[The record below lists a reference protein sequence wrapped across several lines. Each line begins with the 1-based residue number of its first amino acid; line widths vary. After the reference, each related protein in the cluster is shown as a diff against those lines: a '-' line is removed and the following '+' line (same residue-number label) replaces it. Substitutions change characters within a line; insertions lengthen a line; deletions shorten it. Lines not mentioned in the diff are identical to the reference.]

1 MIRTRLFCAFALYG
15 LLATSGCQPIPTE
28 PETVLDGL
36 VYVNPSWG
44 FQISRPSEQWGIDV
58 STLTSQR
65 DPNNG
70 LSPVTVRILSPAFT
84 GEFRP
89 QMHLYPQALPARFT
103 TMTLDQLVQA
113 FEDEYLMLAFY
124 QYQVIGEKKRIPL
137 KVGEAVQWQFR
148 YSQLELERSNRE
160 YPGTRFLVALS
171 IHNQVG
177 YYMIGNGS
185 RDAGYPLSE
194 YEQIVASLEF
204 R

>member
-1 MIRTRLFCAFALYG
+1 MIRAQIFCAFALCS
-15 LLATSGCQPIPTE
+15 LLATSGCKPIPTE
-28 PETVLDGL
+28 PETSLDGL
-36 VYVNPSWG
+36 VYVNNSWG
-44 FQISRPSEQWGIDV
+44 FRVSRPNDQWGIDV

-65 DPNNG
+65 DING
-70 LSPVTVRILSPAFT
+70 LSPVTVRILSPEIT

-89 QMHLYPQALPARFT
+89 QMRLEPQALPANFT
-103 TMTLDQLVQA
+103 TMTLDQLVQN
-113 FEDEYLMLAFY
+113 FEEQYLMRAFNEY
-124 QYQVIGEKKRIPL
+124 RVIGEKQRVPL
-137 KVGEAVQWQFR
+137 KVGEAIQWQFR
-148 YSQLELERSNRE
+148 YSQLERSNRA
-160 YPGTRFLVALS
+160 YPGTRFLIAIA

>member
-1 MIRTRLFCAFALYG
+1 MIRARIFCAFALCS
-15 LLATSGCQPIPTE
+15 LLAISGCKPLPTE
-28 PETVLDGL
+28 PETSLDGL
-36 VYVNPSWG
+36 VYINNSWG
-44 FQISRPSEQWGIDV
+44 FRVSRPNDQWGIDA
-58 STLTSQR
+58 STITSQR

-70 LSPVTVRILSPAFT
+70 LSPVTVYILSPDFT

-89 QMHLYPQALPARFT
+89 QMRLAPQALPARFT
-103 TMTLDQLVQA
+103 TLTLDDLVQE
-113 FEDEYLMLAFY
+113 FEEQYLMLEFDEY
-124 QYQVIGEKKRIPL
+124 RVIDEKQRVPL
-137 KVGEAVQWQFR
+137 KVGEAIQWQFR
-148 YSQLELERSNRE
+148 YSQLERSSRS
-160 YPGTRFLVALS
+160 YPGTRFLIAIA

>member
-1 MIRTRLFCAFALYG
+1 MICARIFCAFALYS
-15 LLATSGCQPIPTE
+15 LLATSGCKPIPTE
-28 PETVLDGL
+28 SEPSLDGL
-36 VYVNPSWG
+36 VYTNNSWG
-44 FQISRPSEQWGIDV
+44 FRVSRPNDQWGIDV

-70 LSPVTVRILSPAFT
+70 LSPVTVRILSPGIT

-89 QMHLYPQALPARFT
+89 QMHLYPQALPDRFT
-103 TMTLDQLVQA
+103 TMTLDQLVQV
-113 FEDEYLMLAFY
+113 FEEEYLMLAFD
-124 QYQVIGEKKRIPL
+124 QYRVTGEKQRIQL
-137 KVGEAVQWQFR
+137 RGGEAMQWEFR
-148 YSQLELERSNRE
+148 YSQLERSNRN
-160 YPGTRFLVALS
+160 YPGTRFLVAIA

-185 RDAGYPLSE
+185 RDAGYPLTE

>member
-1 MIRTRLFCAFALYG
+1 MICARIFCAFALCS
-15 LLATSGCQPIPTE
+15 LLVTSGCKPIPTE
-28 PETVLDGL
+28 PQTTLDGL
-36 VYVNPSWG
+36 VYTNNDWG
-44 FQISRPSEQWGIDV
+44 FRVSRPNDQWGIDV

-70 LSPVTVRILSPAFT
+70 LSPVTVRILSPLFT
-84 GEFRP
+84 PELRP

-113 FEDEYLMLAFY
+113 FEDEYLMREFD
-124 QYQVIGEKKRIPL
+124 QYRVIGEKQRIRL
-137 KVGEAVQWQFR
+137 RVGEAMQWEFR
-148 YSQLELERSNRE
+148 YSQLERSNRN
-160 YPGTRFLVALS
+160 YPGTRFLVAIA

-185 RDAGYPLSE
+185 QDVGYPLTE

>member
-1 MIRTRLFCAFALYG
+1 MICARIFCAFALCS
-15 LLATSGCQPIPTE
+15 LLVTSGCKPIPTE
-28 PETVLDGL
+28 PQTTLDGL
-36 VYVNPSWG
+36 VYTNNDWG
-44 FQISRPSEQWGIDV
+44 FRVSRPNDQWGIDV
-58 STLTSQR
+58 ATLTSQR

-70 LSPVTVRILSPAFT
+70 LSPVTVRILSPQFT
-84 GEFRP
+84 RELRP

-113 FEDEYLMLAFY
+113 FEDEYLMREFD
-124 QYQVIGEKKRIPL
+124 QYRVIGEKQRIRL
-137 KVGEAVQWQFR
+137 RVGEAMQWEFR
-148 YSQLELERSNRE
+148 YSQLERSNRN
-160 YPGTRFLVALS
+160 YPGTRFLVAIA

-185 RDAGYPLSE
+185 RDVGYPLTE

>member
-1 MIRTRLFCAFALYG
+1 MIRVRLFCAFALYG

-58 STLTSQR
+58 ATVTSLR

-70 LSPVTVRILSPAFT
+70 LSPVTVRMLSPEFT

-89 QMHLYPQALPARFT
+89 QMRLAPHALPASLAV
-103 TMTLDQLVQA
+103 TLDQLVQEFEELYLIRA
-113 FEDEYLMLAFY
+113 FV
-124 QYQVIGEKKRIPL
+124 QYQVIGEKQRVPL

-148 YSQLELERSNRE
+148 YSQLERSNRE
-160 YPGTRFLVALS
+160 YPGTRFLVAIS

>member
-44 FQISRPSEQWGIDV
+44 FQISRPNEQWGIDAATV
-58 STLTSQR
+58 TSLR

-70 LSPVTVRILSPAFT
+70 LSPVTVRMLSPEFT

-89 QMHLYPQALPARFT
+89 QMRLAPHALPAGLAV
-103 TMTLDQLVQA
+103 TLDQLVQ
-113 FEDEYLMLAFY
+113 EYEKQYLMLAFD
-124 QYQVIGEKKRIPL
+124 QYQVIGEKQRVPL

-148 YSQLELERSNRE
+148 YSQLERSNRE